1 MTGMRDPN
9 RTAVMCYVPIELA
22 AKIKCYV
29 LDKTVPTKQI
39 GGRKLRVKTRPM
51 AMSDLLIALAE
62 RELVKQE
69 VLPQF
74 RQWADATLKRNLKR
88 RAAILAQRRLVD
100 LCGDFKK

>member
-22 AKIKCYV
+22 AKIKSYV
-29 LDKTVPTKQI
+29 LGKSVPNKQV

-51 AMSDLLIALAE
+51 AMSDLLIVLAE
-62 RELVKQE
+62 RELAKQEE

-88 RAAILAQRRLVD
+88 REAALARQEGA
-100 LCGDFKK
+100 C

>member
-1 MTGMRDPN
+1 MDK
-9 RTAVMCYVPIELA
+9 LA
-22 AKIKCYV
+22 YSITEAAQVLGVSRPTVYALIKQPGFPV
-29 LDKTVPTKQI
+29 FQI

-62 RELVKQE
+62 RELAEQE

-88 RAAILAQRRLVD
+88 REAALARQEGA
-100 LCGDFKK
+100 C

>member
-22 AKIKCYV
+22 AKIKSYIR
-29 LDKTVPTKQI
+29 DRAVPVKPI
-39 GGRKLRVKTRPM
+39 AGRKQHVKERPM

-62 RELVKQE
+62 EKLEAQE

-74 RQWADATLKRNLKR
+74 RQWAEATLKRNV
-88 RAAILAQRRLVD
+88 RARQRVRVN
-100 LCGDFKK
+100 G

>member
-22 AKIKCYV
+22 AKIKSYV
-29 LDKTVPTKQI
+29 LGKSVPNKQV
-39 GGRKLRVKTRPM
+39 GGRQLRVKTRPM

-62 RELVKQE
+62 RELAKQE

-74 RQWADATLKRNLKR
+74 RQWADATRKRNLKR
-88 RAAILAQRRLVD
+88 REAVLAQQEGA
-100 LCGDFKK
+100 C